1 MPGYTGLNCSSK
13 CPHPSYGRNCQG
25 LCNCSKIQCD
35 ISRGCNNLTSGNIHL
50 DVEVMIILQLI
61 LIIN

>member
-1 MPGYTGLNCSSK
+1 MPGYTGLNCYSK

-35 ISRGCNNLTSGNIHL
+35 ISRGCNNLTSSRCRSNDYL
-50 DVEVMIILQLI
+50 TT
-61 LIIN
+61 NSYY